1 MNRGIVHLL
10 VAEKPIDVM
19 DDFFRTVMMT
29 NTLLSRR
36 AYMIGQ
42 YMNTAYLPL
51 RVLIRRK

>member
-51 RVLIRRK
+51 RVLIRIK